1 MGTAFIFVYM
11 SLKNFPNIIALSV
24 ALISTA
30 TATAQDNVTMNITHL
45 RSDKGY
51 VIVQVFTT
59 QQGFKDSKPVAKFK
73 YAKKDAV
80 KGALTVKCTLK
91 PGTYGL
97 ALLDDENANGKMD
110 NNMVGMPKE
119 GFGFS
124 DYYHTGMSR
133 PTLNDFKI
141 EVKDAPIR
149 TTMKVRYL

>member
-1 MGTAFIFVYM
+1 MGAAFIFVYM
-11 SLKNFPNIIALSV
+11 SLKNIAKLIVLTV
-24 ALISTA
+24 AAA
-30 TATAQDNVTMNITHL
+30 TTIAASAQDNVTMNITHL

-51 VIVQVFTT
+51 VIVQVFNT
-59 QQGFKDSKPVAKFK
+59 QQGFKDSKPIAKFK

-80 KGALTVKCTLK
+80 KGSLTVKCSLK

-133 PTLNDFKI
+133 PVLDDFKF
-141 EVKDAPIR
+141 EVKDAPVR